1 VSSEP
6 LVTARPDPAGELAAA
21 REQIA
26 ELEAENARL
35 LADRRETE
43 QRYRHLVEGLPLV
56 VYMDEPNAEATSI
69 YISPQVEG
77 LLGYRPD
84 EWLADSEL
92 FPKLLD
98 PRDRE
103 RVLADTEGVL
113 AAEGHGWI
121 DEYRLRARDGRTVWI
136 RDEAV
141 VVRDDR
147 GEALYVLGFLLDITE
162 RKQLEGALHAR
173 EEYDEALVTLSPTA
187 IVTLDP
193 EERVTSWN
201 PAAER
206 LFGWSEPDAVGRP
219 VDELVP
225 GTSTLVEEG
234 AGHVTA
240 RPARKDGTR
249 VDVEIL
255 TRPLTVDGA
264 EQGYLVVYH
273 DVSAAKEAETRFRRL
288 AEELPLVTYIDA
300 APGTATWREDAVPS
314 VAGEALY
321 VSPQVQDLFGY
332 PPEAWTDNLLWERIL
347 HPDDRDWVL
356 ADSLEEQRTMVSTTM
371 EYRVIHADGHTV
383 WVRDASTYV
392 RDDDGEALYVQGFW
406 TDITERKQLEEALR
420 VREAELAREKEYYEA
435 LVTLSP
441 TAIVTMDPEERVTSW
456 NPAAERL
463 FGWSE
468 AEAVGRPIEELVLG
482 TSALAEEGETLTRQV
497 REEGVGRMTTR
508 RARKDGTRVD
518 VEILMRPLTVDGA
531 EQGYLV
537 VYHDVSAAKEAETR
551 FRRLAEEL
559 PLVTYIDALPSILAP
574 SEDDAASSFTGAN
587 LYTSPQVEEML
598 GYPPEAW
605 KDNVLWERMLH
616 PDDREWVLETTLE
629 EQPKLHGVSRLE
641 YRVLRADGSTAWLQ
655 DTSTYVLDEDG
666 RPLYVQ
672 GFWIDITDRRRAEDE
687 LRQARADAEAATQA
701 KSAFLATMSHEIRTP
716 MNAVIGMTGLLL
728 DTELTPEQR
737 GFAEVTR
744 TSGDALLRIIDDIL
758 DYSKI
763 EAGKLEL
770 EARPFDLRD
779 CVETALDIVAAREV
793 DKHLELGCLI
803 GEEVPAG
810 IVGDAAR
817 LRQVLLNLLS
827 NAVKFTD
834 AGEVIVH
841 VDGERAGAGR
851 WRLHVRVCDT
861 GIGIPHDRLPHL
873 FESFSQV
880 DASTSRRYG
889 GTGLGLAISK
899 RLVELMGG
907 ELWAE
912 SVEGEGSTFHV
923 SLEAREAVVPGR
935 LEPAGAGRL
944 EGGRVLVVDDNETNC
959 EILSR
964 QVESWGMVADV
975 CASPVDALARIQ
987 QGDHFDVAVIDLHMP
1002 ELNGLEL
1009 AREIRRCE
1017 VELPLVLL
1025 TSLGRVQDARS
1036 ATEFA
1041 VQLTKPV
1048 KASQLYDA
1056 IVTALAGRF
1065 PEAEAPPAAAEKGPV
1080 ETASLRI
1087 LLAED
1092 NAVNQRLA
1100 LLLLGKLGYDADV
1113 VSNGLEALEAL
1124 ERQDY
1129 DLVLM
1134 DVQMP
1139 ELDGLETARRICARR
1154 PVERRPRIVAMTANV
1169 MQEDRDACIAAGMDG
1184 YVAKPIRPEELAAAL
1199 AQARP
1204 LGAPEEPG
1212 A

>member
-1 VSSEP
+1 M
-6 LVTARPDPAGELAAA
+6 TTTPDAKVELAAA
-21 REQIA
+21 RERIA

-35 LADRRETE
+35 LADRDETE
-43 QRYRHLVEGLPLV
+43 QRYRSLVEGLPLV

-69 YISPQVEG
+69 YISPQVDA
-77 LLGYRPD
+77 LLGYQAE

-92 FPKLLD
+92 FPKLLHPD
-98 PRDRE
+98 DRE
-103 RVLADTEGVL
+103 RVLADTERVL
-113 AAEGHGWI
+113 EADERGWT

-162 RKQLEGALHAR
+162 RKQLEDALHAR
-173 EEYDEALVTLSPTA
+173 EEYLEALVAVSPMV
-187 IVTLDP
+187 IVTIDT
-193 EERVTSWN
+193 EEQVTSWN

-206 LFGWSEPDAVGRP
+206 LFGVTEAEAAGRP
-219 VDELVP
+219 IEEVVP
-225 GTSTLVEEG
+225 GVSPLVEAG
-234 AGHVTA
+234 AGHITM
-240 RPARKDGTR
+240 RPAGKDGTR
-249 VDVEIL
+249 VEVEIL
-255 TRPLTVDGA
+255 IRPLTVDGT
-264 EQGYLVVYH
+264 ERGHLVVCL

-300 APGTATWREDAVPS
+300 APGTSTWSEDAVQS

-321 VSPQVQDLFGY
+321 VSPQVEDLFGY
-332 PPEAWTDNLLWERIL
+332 PHEAWADNLLWEQIL

-356 ADSLEEQRTMVSTTM
+356 EASLEEQRTMAPKTL
-371 EYRVIHADGHTV
+371 EYRVINADGHTV

-392 RDDDGEALYVQGFW
+392 LDEDGQALYVQGFW

-420 VREAELAREKEYYEA
+420 AQEAELAREKEYYEA

-441 TAIVTMDPEERVTSW
+441 TAIVTMDLEERVASW

-468 AEAVGRPIEELVLG
+468 AEAVGRPIEELVLR
-482 TSALAEEGETLTRQV
+482 TSELAEGEALTRQV
-497 REEGVGRMTTR
+497 HEEGVGRMTTR
-508 RARKDGTRVD
+508 RTRKDGTRVD
-518 VEILMRPLTVDGA
+518 VEILMCPLTVDGE
-531 EQGYLV
+531 EQGYLL

-574 SEDDAASSFTGAN
+574 GGEAPSTFSGVN
-587 LYTSPQVEEML
+587 LYTSPQVEQML

-605 KDNVLWERMLH
+605 KDNLLWEQILH
-616 PDDREWVLETTLE
+616 PDDRDWVLERTLE
-629 EQPKLHGVSRLE
+629 EQPRLHGVSKLE
-641 YRVLRADGSTAWLQ
+641 YRVLRADGSTAWLE

-672 GFWIDITDRRRAEDE
+672 GFWIDITDRKRAEEE
-687 LRQARADAEAATQA
+687 LRQARADAEAAAQA

-728 DTELTPEQR
+728 DTDLTPEQR

-770 EARPFDLRD
+770 EAEPFDLRE
-779 CVETALDIVAAREV
+779 CVESALDIVAARAV

-810 IVGDAAR
+810 IVGDVAR

-827 NAVKFTD
+827 NAVKFTE

-841 VDGERAGAGR
+841 VDGERAGPER
-851 WRLHVRVCDT
+851 WRLHVRVSDT
-861 GIGIPHDRLPHL
+861 GIGIPADRLPHL

-899 RLVELMGG
+899 RLVELMDGQ
-907 ELWAE
+907 LWAE

-923 SLEAREAVVPGR
+923 SLEAREAAVPGR
-935 LEPAGAGRL
+935 PEQAVARGL
-944 EGGRVLVVDDNETNC
+944 EGGRVLVVDDNQTNC
-959 EILSR
+959 EIVRR
-964 QVESWGMVADV
+964 QVESWGMVADA
-975 CASPVDALARIQ
+975 CASPVDALARIRE
-987 QGDHFDVAVIDLHMP
+987 GGRFDVAVIDMHMP
-1002 ELNGLEL
+1002 ELDGLAL
-1009 AREIRRCE
+1009 AREIRRARA
-1017 VELPLVLL
+1017 ELPLVLL
-1025 TSLGRVQDARS
+1025 TSLGRLQDARS

-1041 VQLTKPV
+1041 AQLTKPV
-1048 KASQLYDA
+1048 RASQLHDA
-1056 IVTALAGRF
+1056 IVTALSDRLADVE
-1065 PEAEAPPAAAEKGPV
+1065 EASAPAIDEPV
-1080 ETASLRI
+1080 ETSSLRI

-1092 NAVNQRLA
+1092 NEVNQRLA
-1100 LLLLGKLGYDADV
+1100 LLLLGKLGYEADV
-1113 VSNGLEALEAL
+1113 VSNGLEALAAL
-1124 ERQDY
+1124 EQQDY

-1139 ELDGLETARRICARR
+1139 ELDGLETARRICARW
-1154 PVERRPRIVAMTANV
+1154 PEGRRPRIVAMTANV
-1169 MQEDRDACIAAGMDG
+1169 MQEDRDACFASGMDG
-1184 YVAKPIRPEELAAAL
+1184 YVAKPIRTEELAAAL
-1199 AQARP
+1199 AETRP
-1204 LGAPEEPG
+1204 LGARRPE